1 LAPGSIKPVRPVSE
15 AKVVRGVKT
24 GKAAKVLKV
33 VKLKPVKRESA
44 ANKAR
49 ANVVKT
55 RKQNQRQ
62 TSSARR

>member
-1 LAPGSIKPVRPVSE
+1 LAPGSDKPVRPVSQ

-44 ANKAR
+44 ADKAR
-49 ANVVKT
+49 ANVEKT
-55 RKQNQRQ
+55 RKQNRRQ

>member
-1 LAPGSIKPVRPVSE
+1 MATGSIKPVRPVSQ

-24 GKAAKVLKV
+24 GKAAKVVKV

-44 ANKAR
+44 ADKAR
-49 ANVVKT
+49 VNVVKT

-62 TSSARR
+62 TPSARR

>member
-1 LAPGSIKPVRPVSE
+1 LAPGSIKPVRPVSQ

-33 VKLKPVKRESA
+33 VKLKPVKRESV